1 MENVIRLDTHT
12 LIPRFAAQR
21 LHDPG
26 RLRNLIRSI
35 KHNGQLTPVIAVPHE
50 KDDRHWV
57 LIDGYRRLEALCQVG
72 EDLIWVDVWDHSVDE
87 ALLLCL
93 ARGPER
99 AWEAIEEAALLQ
111 ELAARHSLREIARQ
125 IGRDISWVSRRLSLF
140 KDLPEDLLE
149 SICQGKVSLWSATRV
164 LAPLARANSDHA
176 RTLLAGL
183 EQQPLCTRELKQLYS
198 HYQQS
203 NRAMRE
209 RMVENPG
216 LFLKALQSK
225 QEATDGRHLAE
236 GPEGLWCRDLAVIGK
251 LLNRLLRQ
259 VPTLFTPQ
267 QEPIEKKRLQQAFI
281 QIKGPLQRLESRI
294 DETCVC
300 DPL

>member
-1 MENVIRLDTHT
+1 MRLDIHT
-12 LIPRFAAQR
+12 LIPRFTAQR
-21 LHDPG
+21 LRDPK
-26 RLRNLIRSI
+26 RLQHLIRSI
-35 KHNGQLTPVIAVPHE
+35 ERNGQLTPVIVVPNE
-50 KDDRHWV
+50 KADLHWV
-57 LIDGYRRLEALCQVG
+57 LIDGYRRLEALRQVG
-72 EDLIWVDVWDHSVDE
+72 EDLIWVDGWDRGVDE

-99 AWEAIEEAALLQ
+99 TWEAIEEAALLQ
-111 ELAARHSLREIARQ
+111 ELAARHSLREIARR
-125 IGRDISWVSRRLSLF
+125 IGRDVSWVSRRLSLF
-140 KDLPEDLLE
+140 KDLPEDLLQ
-149 SICQGKVSLWSATRV
+149 SVCQGKVSLWAATRV

-176 RTLLAGL
+176 TTLLAGL

-203 NRAMRE
+203 NRALRE

-225 QEATDGRHLAE
+225 QAATDGRHLAE

-251 LLNRLLRQ
+251 ILNRLLRQ

-267 QEPIEKKRLQQAFI
+267 QEPVEKKRLQQVFV
-281 QIKGPLQRLESRI
+281 QIKGPLQRLQSRI
-294 DETCVC
+294 DEACVH
-300 DPL
+300 DSL

>member
-21 LHDPG
+21 LHDPK

-35 KHNGQLTPVIAVPHE
+35 ERNGQLMPVIAVPNE
-50 KDDRHWV
+50 KDDTHWV
-57 LIDGYRRLEALCQVG
+57 LIDGYRRLDALCQVG
-72 EDLIWVDVWDHSVDE
+72 EDLIWVDVWDRGVDE

-111 ELAARHSLREIARQ
+111 DLATRHTLREIAQQ

-149 SICQGKVSLWSATRV
+149 GVCQGKVSLWAASRI

-176 RTLLAGL
+176 RTLLTGL
-183 EQQPLCTRELKQLYS
+183 EQQPLSTRELKQLYS

-203 NRAMRE
+203 NHAQRE
-209 RMVENPG
+209 RMVENPS

-225 QEATDGRHLAE
+225 QEATDGKQLAE
-236 GPEGLWCRDLAVIGK
+236 GPEGLWCRDLVVIGK
-251 LLNRLLRQ
+251 ILNRLLRQ
-259 VPTLFTPQ
+259 VPTLFAPQ
-267 QEPIEKKRLQQAFI
+267 QEPIEKKRLQQLFV
-281 QIKGPLQRLESRI
+281 QIKAPLKRLESSI
-294 DETCVC
+294 EVACSH